1 MTINVEIYEMNY
13 AVSPGGVDCWEATVR
28 GYGESKTMSDFSTAG
43 EALNYIVD
51 KYPDELI
58 NLTVMS
64 LQHYEKVMTNYA
76 D

>member
-1 MTINVEIYEMNY
+1 
-13 AVSPGGVDCWEATVR
+13 
-28 GYGESKTMSDFSTAG
+28 MSDFSTAG